1 MFFILLFSFQT
12 YKIDFSTS
20 NITYLRKKSELN
32 ILAKDVKKYVG
43 NNENFFFVDYFGYFI
58 KLYYDIPISQYDLL
72 LSGNVGYKG
81 MPKKLKEL
89 DNKCKKEKCYFFVS
103 KELVETDIIG
113 IQTKNF
119 YSYIKENYK
128 KEDELYEFEIYTNE
142 KNRIVQNEY

>member
-1 MFFILLFSFQT
+1 
-12 YKIDFSTS
+12 
-20 NITYLRKKSELN
+20 
-32 ILAKDVKKYVG
+32 
-43 NNENFFFVDYFGYFI
+43 
-58 KLYYDIPISQYDLL
+58 
-72 LSGNVGYKG
+72 